1 MKLQELAKPT
11 KARKMTLILNEIQ
24 FRKLA
29 QNILNEQVKK
39 TIKNTHL
46 IKVKSDVKK

>member
-1 MKLQELAKPT
+1 MKLQDHVRAT
-11 KARKMTLILNEIQ
+11 KSRKMIMILKEIQ

-46 IKVKSDVKK
+46 IKVK